1 MTLSERDQQHN
12 WHPYTQHK
20 LAKPAIAIT
29 KGEGALLWDEDGKE
43 YIGCDCFLVGE
54 SLWTQQPIY
63 SRRDP

>member
-29 KGEGALLWDEDGKE
+29 RGEGALLWDENGFGVAD
-43 YIGCDCFLVGE
+43 
-54 SLWTQQPIY
+54 IY
-63 SRRDP
+63 FVHGSCRHP